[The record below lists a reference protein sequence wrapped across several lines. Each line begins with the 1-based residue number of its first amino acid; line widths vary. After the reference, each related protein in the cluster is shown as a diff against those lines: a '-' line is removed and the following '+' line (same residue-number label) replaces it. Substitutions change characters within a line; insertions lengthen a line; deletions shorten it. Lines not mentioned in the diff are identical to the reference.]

1 MFTLAPGDLADLGG
15 AAARYAHNLAALR
28 LLRTLERAGRAP
40 TAEEQYI
47 LARYTAFAEAAVLNR
62 AFDDAA
68 RTGDTSN
75 GRFTPNAD
83 LAALTSA
90 AEQAGIRRT
99 ALTAF
104 YTPLPIVAAI
114 WDALMRLGL
123 ERLPTLRVLEPAAG
137 IGHFIS
143 LMPPALRRRAEIVA
157 VELDPV
163 TAQILALL
171 HPEVRLFGGTGFEQA
186 TLPEDYFDLAI
197 SNVPFSEIG
206 VADPHLEPYLT
217 RTLHD
222 YFFARALTL
231 VRPGGIVA
239 FLTSYGTLDKADRR
253 ARAWFAQQARLLA
266 ALRLPNGVFQDN
278 AGSAAGTDLLLL
290 QRYHPDEEHADAPWI
305 ASDWADLPRVAAD
318 TLHLTTGSRYGRA
331 HTPAGG
337 MRVSTHFTA
346 HPQDV
351 IGTMYCAV
359 KGGNHWLHVAPPPD
373 MPIADAL
380 AQRLATLPI
389 LTHAAS
395 SMQQAA
401 CSTPAPHQAV
411 AADDDHAP
419 LSIVNSQLSPRAEAM
434 HALYTAAK
442 QVIALEVA
450 DADAAALTTARQELN
465 RTYDAFLLRYG
476 VLHARANRRL
486 LKDLPEL
493 AFLLALETNVRTTRR
508 GTMAQKAA
516 IFQRPTVRPQRRQ
529 ADGLSPQDALL
540 VCLDEIGAV
549 DPDRIAALS
558 GQSRAAVLTALHGVI
573 YRVPGPVE
581 QYVTADDYLSG
592 NIRAKLRA
600 AQSMATLDP
609 QYAHHITALEAAL
622 PPPLAPGEITANL
635 GATWI
640 PAADVAD
647 FIRSIL
653 PAFRHGSVTYHAPL
667 ARWEITDHHGAG
679 HSVDATSTW
688 GTSRMDAISLIQET
702 LHGRLALVYDT
713 WREHGREQ
721 RRLNE
726 SETLAAQDKQQQLK
740 ERFSAW
746 VWEDP
751 QRAARLA
758 AIYNERFNSIR
769 LRQYDGSHLSLPGM
783 NTSIL
788 RGGDLAPWQKDAVW
802 QALQNPTSLI
812 GHPVGA
818 GKTFELLAI
827 AHEARRMGLVSK
839 PLVIVPN
846 HLVEQWATEAH
857 RLYPGMRVLA
867 MSPDDFSQA
876 RRGVYLSRIATGDWD
891 LVIAAHTS
899 FTFLPVGPAT
909 LGRFIRQRIAA
920 LRRFLETVAAER
932 DTRAHRRTIKEVER
946 RIARYELQLKKEEA
960 AISRDDARVITWDEL
975 GIDMLLVD
983 EAHLFKNLEIETRMD
998 RIAGVPRGGSR
1009 RAWDLWLKT
1018 WDLQRRGGR
1027 VVFATGTPVANTLAE
1042 VFIMMRYLQADLLE
1056 RLDLAFFDAWVAAF
1070 AQVQMIFE
1078 LRPDGSGFRM
1088 NTRLSTFVNLPEL
1101 ATLWRQCLN
1110 VRTAEQLNLPRPRL
1124 ATGKPIPVIIPPA
1137 ERLTAFV
1144 ASLVARVDKI
1154 KNRQVT
1160 PDIDNMLRIT
1170 GEGRLAA
1177 LDIRLVRG
1185 GPEEPQCKINALVE
1199 RVQQHYH
1206 ATTDVRGAQL
1216 VFCDLATPRGRRDT
1230 PLHRD
1235 EGAVLHSDKC
1245 PVTSDEGGRD
1255 HSLSAALLTTH
1266 HSSLDTM
1273 EEQRQQNFVYDEIR
1287 DKLVARGLPRAEIAF
1302 IHEHATKTKREA
1314 LFAAVRAGQ
1323 VRVLIGSTAK
1333 MGTGMNV
1340 QERLIALHHLDAPWR
1355 PCDIEQREGRI
1366 LRQGNTFAEVY
1377 VYQYITEGSFDAYLW
1392 QLLENKARFIN
1403 QVLAAEI
1410 TQRTADDVAEVVL
1423 TAAEMKALASGNPKV
1438 IQKIQLET
1446 ELNRLERVYAVW
1458 RNGQHDLR
1466 WKQDHSARASAR
1478 HTTHQQQL
1486 AAAIALRQA
1495 HPAQPFALTLV
1506 MPDQTTRTIR
1516 DRAAAN
1522 KALQKTLK
1530 RWHTDYVVRTRTTQ
1544 VEEEQVCGHYR
1555 GFALQIMLRW
1565 RTQKTPAA
1573 PDLWLVFPDTAPLPL
1588 GRVVTADDSDS
1599 LADIEE
1605 HLRGLEAQ
1613 QRSTADDIARA
1624 RQEHAEISA
1633 RLAQP
1638 WDGLDTYQRVRQQL
1652 QRLDLDLSTTLKAS
1666 LTNAADAP
1674 APDTTP
1680 DDAGDIDA
1688 LLAEIS
1694 ALTGAATP
1702 EPAPQSVPEPPA
1714 ALPEPAAEPAPQ
1726 APVANPQSP
1735 KVAWHPDEQF
1745 IQTSMF

>member
-1 MFTLAPGDLADLGG
+1 
-15 AAARYAHNLAALR
+15 
-28 LLRTLERAGRAP
+28 
-40 TAEEQYI
+40 
-47 LARYTAFAEAAVLNR
+47 
-62 AFDDAA
+62 
-68 RTGDTSN
+68 
-75 GRFTPNAD
+75 
-83 LAALTSA
+83 
-90 AEQAGIRRT
+90 
-99 ALTAF
+99 
-104 YTPLPIVAAI
+104 
-114 WDALMRLGL
+114 
-123 ERLPTLRVLEPAAG
+123 
-137 IGHFIS
+137 
-143 LMPPALRRRAEIVA
+143 
-157 VELDPV
+157 
-163 TAQILALL
+163 
-171 HPEVRLFGGTGFEQA
+171 
-186 TLPEDYFDLAI
+186 
-197 SNVPFSEIG
+197 
-206 VADPHLEPYLT
+206 
-217 RTLHD
+217 
-222 YFFARALTL
+222 
-231 VRPGGIVA
+231 
-239 FLTSYGTLDKADRR
+239 
-253 ARAWFAQQARLLA
+253 
-266 ALRLPNGVFQDN
+266 
-278 AGSAAGTDLLLL
+278 
-290 QRYHPDEEHADAPWI
+290 
-305 ASDWADLPRVAAD
+305 
-318 TLHLTTGSRYGRA
+318 
-331 HTPAGG
+331 
-337 MRVSTHFTA
+337 
-346 HPQDV
+346 
-351 IGTMYCAV
+351 
-359 KGGNHWLHVAPPPD
+359 
-373 MPIADAL
+373 
-380 AQRLATLPI
+380 
-389 LTHAAS
+389 
-395 SMQQAA
+395 
-401 CSTPAPHQAV
+401 
-411 AADDDHAP
+411 
-419 LSIVNSQLSPRAEAM
+419 
-434 HALYTAAK
+434 
-442 QVIALEVA
+442 
-450 DADAAALTTARQELN
+450 
-465 RTYDAFLLRYG
+465 
-476 VLHARANRRL
+476 
-486 LKDLPEL
+486 
-493 AFLLALETNVRTTRR
+493 
-508 GTMAQKAA
+508 
-516 IFQRPTVRPQRRQ
+516 
-529 ADGLSPQDALL
+529 
-540 VCLDEIGAV
+540 
-549 DPDRIAALS
+549 
-558 GQSRAAVLTALHGVI
+558 
-573 YRVPGPVE
+573 
-581 QYVTADDYLSG
+581 
-592 NIRAKLRA
+592 
-600 AQSMATLDP
+600 
-609 QYAHHITALEAAL
+609 
-622 PPPLAPGEITANL
+622 
-635 GATWI
+635 
-640 PAADVAD
+640 
-647 FIRSIL
+647 
-653 PAFRHGSVTYHAPL
+653 
-667 ARWEITDHHGAG
+667 
-679 HSVDATSTW
+679 
-688 GTSRMDAISLIQET
+688 
-702 LHGRLALVYDT
+702 
-713 WREHGREQ
+713 
-721 RRLNE
+721 
-726 SETLAAQDKQQQLK
+726 
-740 ERFSAW
+740 
-746 VWEDP
+746 
-751 QRAARLA
+751 
-758 AIYNERFNSIR
+758 
-769 LRQYDGSHLSLPGM
+769 M

-802 QALQNPTSLI
+802 QALQSPTSLI

-827 AHEARRMGLVSK
+827 AHEAKRMGLVSK

-867 MSPDDFSQA
+867 MSPEDFSQA

-899 FTFLPVGPAT
+899 FTFLPVSPAT
-909 LGRFIRQRIAA
+909 LGRFIRQCIAA
-920 LRRFLETVAAER
+920 LRRFLETVAEER
-932 DTRAHRRTIKEVER
+932 DTRARRRTIKEVER
-946 RIARYELQLKKEEA
+946 RIARYELQLTKAEA
-960 AISRDDARVITWDEL
+960 SISRDDARVITWDEL

-1124 ATGKPIPVIIPPA
+1124 ATGKPIPVIIPPS

-1199 RVQQHYH
+1199 RVQQHYQ
-1206 ATTDVRGAQL
+1206 ATADVRGAQL

-1230 PLHRD
+1230 PLH
-1235 EGAVLHSDKC
+1235 SDKC
-1245 PVTSDEGGRD
+1245 PVTSDQQAGGPEP
-1255 HSLSAALLTTH
+1255 AAAPLITH

-1273 EEQRQQNFVYDEIR
+1273 EEQRQQNFVYYEIR
-1287 DKLVARGLPRAEIAF
+1287 DKLVARGLPHAEIAF
-1302 IHEHATKTKREA
+1302 IHEHATRAKREA

-1466 WKQDHSARASAR
+1466 WKQDHSARTIAR
-1478 HTTHQQQL
+1478 LTARQQQL

-1495 HPAQPFALTLV
+1495 HPAQPFALELTL
-1506 MPDQTTRTIR
+1506 PDQTTRMIS
-1516 DRAAAN
+1516 DRKVAN
-1522 KALQKTLK
+1522 RALQKTLK

-1544 VEEEQVCGHYR
+1544 AEEEQICGHYR
-1555 GFALQIMLRW
+1555 GFALQITLRW

-1573 PDLWLVFPDTAPLPL
+1573 PDLWLVFPDEQLLPL

-1613 QRSTADDIARA
+1613 QRSTTGDIARE
-1624 RQEHAEISA
+1624 QQQHAEISA

-1638 WDGLDTYQRVRQQL
+1638 WDGIDTYQRVRQQL
-1652 QRLDLDLSTTLKAS
+1652 QRLDLE

-1674 APDTTP
+1674 APD
-1680 DDAGDIDA
+1680 DAGDIDD

-1694 ALTGAATP
+1694 ALTGSVSERSEQPAERTEQCRHDGNTNLPTADGPLTDDQSTP
-1702 EPAPQSVPEPPA
+1702 QPER
-1714 ALPEPAAEPAPQ
+1714 
-1726 APVANPQSP
+1726 APV
-1735 KVAWHPDEQF
+1735 KVTWHPDEQF